1 MENVNHNQPDSRG
14 RRNLANLNN
23 ELQDV
28 QRIMVQNIEDVIQ
41 RGTILS
47 ELENKSANL
56 TEMSR
61 KYKKDAEKLN
71 ATSIAVI
78 AGRLQT

>member
-1 MENVNHNQPDSRG
+1 
-14 RRNLANLNN
+14 
-23 ELQDV
+23 
-28 QRIMVQNIEDVIQ
+28 MVQNIEDVIQ

-78 AGRLQT
+78 AGRLHT